1 MEKLKVVGICGSL
14 RKNSINKDLLLYL
27 SKLLPENYMFE
38 LGDLS
43 EVPLYN
49 TDLEEDLPIAVKNLA
64 EKIKNA
70 DVVII
75 SSPEYNSSITGVLK
89 NALDWISRPVTGT
102 PLSNK
107 LAAIIGATPGMLG
120 TVRGQLHLREILYA
134 MNAQLIR
141 RPEVLIS
148 QAPSKINDMGEIIDE
163 KTVSI
168 MDNLVLAIIEE
179 VEKKRESTAI
189 RL

>member
-1 MEKLKVVGICGSL
+1 MKKINVVGICGSI
-14 RKNSINKDLLLYL
+14 RKNSINKDFLLYV
-27 SKLLPENYMFE
+27 SRLLPENCTFE
-38 LGDLS
+38 LTDLS
-43 EVPLYN
+43 EIPLYN
-49 TDLEEDLPIAVKNLA
+49 TDMEEDLPNAVKNLA
-64 EKIKNA
+64 EKVKNA

-107 LAAIIGATPGMLG
+107 LVAIIGATPGMLG
-120 TVRGQLHLREILYA
+120 TVKGQLHLREILFA

-148 QAPSKINDMGEIIDE
+148 QAPSKINDMGEVIDE
-163 KTVSI
+163 KAVSVF
-168 MDNLVLAIIEE
+168 DNLVLAIIEE
-179 VEKKRESTAI
+179 IEKKKGSLAI
-189 RL
+189 QL